1 VKIVIYGLNYA
12 PELTGIG
19 KYTGGMAVWLA
30 SHGHEVRVVTAPPY
44 YPAWKVNVEYSSCG
58 YKRETTEGVS
68 VWRCPLY
75 VPDRPSGLKR
85 ILHLFS
91 FALAS
96 FPVMLYQISWRPD
109 VVLIIEPPLF
119 CAPSAWLAARLA
131 GAKCWL
137 HIQDF
142 EVDAAFDLGIIP
154 FVWMKRFVSV
164 MERWL
169 MRRFDRVSTI
179 SGSMVNLLIE
189 KGVKQ
194 EKTLLFPNWSDIQD
208 IRADAKGALVFR
220 QMLDIPEQGM
230 IVLYSGNMGEKQ
242 GLEMVIEVADL
253 LRDQRHLSF
262 VLCGEGVAKACL
274 QALAKKQQ
282 LENVRFLPLQPANK
296 LAGMLSAADVHLV
309 IQKSGVADLVM
320 PSKLTNIFAVGGRVI
335 VTAEPGTELGRLAD
349 RNPDVLTLCPPENVI
364 SLAEKIQE
372 TVEAKGGGYNPK
384 ARQYA
389 ETYLEHGKILSSL
402 EMEMVKVVKLKSVK

>member
-1 VKIVIYGLNYA
+1 VKIVIYGINYA

-19 KYTGGMAVWLA
+19 KYTGGMAAWLA

-44 YPAWKVNVEYSSCG
+44 YPAWKVSAGYSSCG
-58 YKRETTEGVS
+58 YKRETTEGVR

-75 VPDRPSGLKR
+75 VPGRPSGLNR
-85 ILHLFS
+85 MLHLFS
-91 FALAS
+91 FALSS
-96 FPVMLYQISWRPD
+96 FPVMLYQTSWRPD

-154 FVWMKRFVSV
+154 FSWMKKLVS
-164 MERWL
+164 MIERWL

-194 EKTLLFPNWSDIQD
+194 EKTLLFPNWSDTQD
-208 IRADAKGALVFR
+208 IRVDVKGALVFR

-242 GLEMVIEVADL
+242 GLEMVVEVADL

-262 VLCGEGVAKACL
+262 VLCGEGVAKARL

-282 LENVRFLPLQPANK
+282 LENVRFLSLQPANK

-349 RNPDVLTLCPPENVI
+349 RNPDVLTLCPPENAI
-364 SLAEKIQE
+364 SLAQKIQE
-372 TVEAKGGGYNPK
+372 AVEAKCGGYNPK

-389 ETYLEHGKILSSL
+389 ETHLERGEILSSL
-402 EMEMVKVVKLKSVK
+402 EMEMAKIVKLKSVK